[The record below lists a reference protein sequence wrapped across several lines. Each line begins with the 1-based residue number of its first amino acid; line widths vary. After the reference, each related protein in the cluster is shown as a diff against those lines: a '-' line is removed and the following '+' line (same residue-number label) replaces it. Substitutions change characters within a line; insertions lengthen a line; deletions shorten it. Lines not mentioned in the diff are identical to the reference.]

1 MDFSSI
7 TETITDN
14 SALEQFTSGVVS
26 VPDML
31 LALGIAFA
39 VGFFIF
45 YLYKHTFTGVLYN
58 RNFNVSLVLL
68 AMVATLIMRTVTSN
82 LALSLGMVGALSIVR
97 FRTAVKDPMDTVFMF
112 WAVSVGITLG
122 AGSGFYFVAILGSL
136 AIGAFVYIMY
146 LLRGSGNYAYLLI
159 VRHDFESTNE
169 VTYALRK
176 LPKGSRLKSKTVS
189 GTGIEVTMEV
199 RLSGENTNIVTEL
212 LRIEGV
218 FDATLVSYQGD
229 YAA

>member
-1 MDFSSI
+1 MYNS
-7 TETITDN
+7 TIQDILPDP
-14 SALEQFTSGVVS
+14 SVLEQFTSGVVS
-26 VPDML
+26 IPDML

-39 VGFFIF
+39 VGLFIF

-68 AMVATLIMRTVTSN
+68 AMVATMIMRTVTSN

-97 FRTAVKDPMDTVFMF
+97 FRTAIKDPMDTVFMF
-112 WAVSVGITLG
+112 WAVGVGITLG
-122 AGSGFYFVAILGSL
+122 AGTGFYFLAVIGSL

-146 LLRGSGNYAYLLI
+146 LIRGKGSYAYLLI

-169 VTYALRK
+169 VAYALRK

-189 GTGIEVTMEV
+189 GTGIEITMEV
-199 RLSGENTNIVTEL
+199 RLPGENTNIVTEL

-229 YAA
+229 YAS

>member
-1 MDFSSI
+1 MENNTSI
-7 TETITDN
+7 TDVLRGGVDQITTGGN
-14 SALEQFTSGVVS
+14 VS
-26 VPDML
+26 IPDLL
-31 LALGIAFA
+31 LAIGLAFA
-39 VGFFIF
+39 VGLFIF
-45 YLYKHTFTGVLYN
+45 YVYKMTFTGVLYS
-58 RNFNVSLVLL
+58 RNFNVSLVML
-68 AMVATLIMRTVTSN
+68 AMVSTLIIRTVTSN

-112 WAVSVGITLG
+112 WAVGVGITLG
-122 AGSGFYFVAILGSL
+122 AQFYFLAGIGSL
-136 AIGAFVYIMY
+136 VIGAFVYIMY
-146 LLRGSGNYAYLLI
+146 LIRGRGSYAYLLI

-169 VTYALRK
+169 VAYALRK

-199 RLSGENTNIVTEL
+199 RLPGENTNIVTEL

>member
-1 MDFSSI
+1 MPNTQSFSDLFKNSVTEQFSSG
-7 TETITDN
+7 TLT
-14 SALEQFTSGVVS
+14 
-26 VPDML
+26 VPDLL
-31 LALGIAFA
+31 LAIGLAF
-39 VGFFIF
+39 VLSLFVF
-45 YLYKHTFTGVLYN
+45 YVYKSTFTGVLYS

-68 AMVATLIMRTVTSN
+68 TMVTTLIMRSVTAN

-97 FRTAVKDPMDTVFMF
+97 FRTAVKDPLDTVFMF
-112 WAVSVGITLG
+112 WAVGIGITLG
-122 AGSGFYFVAILGSL
+122 AQFYFLSAIGSL

-146 LLRGSGNYAYLLI
+146 LIRGHGSYAYLLI

-169 VTYALRK
+169 VSYALRK

-189 GTGIEVTMEV
+189 GTGVEITMEV
-199 RLSGENTNIVTEL
+199 RLPGENTNIVTEL

>member
-1 MDFSSI
+1 MTNTNSIKDLFKGSVVDQFSSG
-7 TETITDN
+7 TLTIPDLLL
-14 SALEQFTSGVVS
+14 SIGLAFVVG
-26 VPDML
+26 ML
-31 LALGIAFA
+31 
-39 VGFFIF
+39 VF
-45 YLYKHTFTGVLYN
+45 YVYKSTFTGVLYS

-68 AMVATLIMRTVTSN
+68 TMVTTLIIRTVTAN

-112 WAVSVGITLG
+112 WAVGVGITIG
-122 AGSGFYFVAILGSL
+122 AGFYFLAAVGSL
-136 AIGAFVYIMY
+136 AISAFVYVMY
-146 LLRGSGNYAYLLI
+146 LIRGHGSYAYLLI

-169 VTYALRK
+169 VSYALRK

-189 GTGIEVTMEV
+189 GTGVEITMEV
-199 RLSGENTNIVTEL
+199 RLPGENTNIVTEL

>member
-1 MDFSSI
+1 MNFSGVEEKLSGL
-7 TETITDN
+7 T
-14 SALEQFTSGVVS
+14 ALEQFAGTVS
-26 VPDML
+26 IPDML
-31 LALGIAFA
+31 LALALAF
-39 VGFFIF
+39 VIGLFIF

-68 AMVATLIMRTVTSN
+68 TLVSTLIMRTVTSN

-112 WAVSVGITLG
+112 WAVGVGITLG
-122 AGSGFYFVAILGSL
+122 AGSGYYILAGIGSL
-136 AIGAFVYIMY
+136 AIGVFIYIMY
-146 LLRGSGNYAYLLI
+146 LVRGSGNYAYLLI

-169 VTYALRK
+169 VAYALRK

-189 GTGIEVTMEV
+189 GTGIEITMEV
-199 RLSGENTNIVTEL
+199 RLPGENTNIVTEL
-212 LRIEGV
+212 MRIEGV

-229 YAA
+229 YAS

>member
-1 MDFSSI
+1 MGYSSLQDI
-7 TETITDN
+7 TNT

-31 LALGIAFA
+31 LALGIAFV
-39 VGFFIF
+39 VGFFIY

-68 AMVATLIMRTVTSN
+68 AMVATMIMRTVTSN

-112 WAVSVGITLG
+112 WAVGVGIALG
-122 AGSGFYFVAILGSL
+122 AGSGFYFVAIIGSL
-136 AIGAFVYIMY
+136 AIGAFIYVMY
-146 LLRGSGNYAYLLI
+146 LLRGHGSYAYLLI
-159 VRHDFESTNE
+159 VRHDFESSNE
-169 VTYALRK
+169 VAYALRK

-189 GTGIEVTMEV
+189 GTGIEITMEV
-199 RLSGENTNIVTEL
+199 RLPGENTNIVNEL

>member
-1 MDFSSI
+1 METTSI
-7 TETITDN
+7 RDIIEG
-14 SALEQFTSGVVS
+14 GVDQLTTGDGVS
-26 VPDML
+26 IPELL
-31 LALGIAFA
+31 LALGLAFA
-39 VGFFIF
+39 IGLFVF
-45 YLYKHTFTGVLYN
+45 YVYKMTFTGVLYS
-58 RNFNVSLVLL
+58 RNFNVSLVML
-68 AMVATLIMRTVTSN
+68 AMIATLIMRTVTSN
-82 LALSLGMVGALSIVR
+82 ITLSLGMVGALSIVR

-112 WAVSVGITLG
+112 WSISVGIALG
-122 AGSGFYFVAILGSL
+122 AQLYFIAAIGSL

-146 LLRGSGNYAYLLI
+146 LMRGRGSYAYLLI

-169 VTYALRK
+169 VAYALRK

-189 GTGIEVTMEV
+189 GTGVEVTMEV
-199 RLSGENTNIVTEL
+199 RLPGDNTNIVTEL